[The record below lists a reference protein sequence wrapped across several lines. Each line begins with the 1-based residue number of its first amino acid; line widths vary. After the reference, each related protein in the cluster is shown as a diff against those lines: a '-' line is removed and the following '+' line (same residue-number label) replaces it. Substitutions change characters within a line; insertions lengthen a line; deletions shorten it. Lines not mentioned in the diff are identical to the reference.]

1 MMSSTNRLRSIRGVT
16 VVLGLLLPGGCAAP
30 IQQEETVKPVK
41 VMVLKGTVEGG
52 RRLFPGVVQAA
63 QRARLSFRVAGPL
76 IRFPVHKG
84 QRVSRGGLLAQIDP
98 RDFEAKVT
106 FLEARLANLRAQYRA
121 MQVARPEDIRITEAN
136 LAAAR
141 ARLLE
146 ANATL
151 RRYERLYEND
161 NVSRAEYDQRRAL
174 RDVSQAEVRTAEES
188 LTVARTGARAED
200 VEAMEAQLRAM
211 EAQLDQARDQLK
223 DTALRASYDG
233 IVADTFVENFEY
245 VQAQESILSLQDISI
260 VEVVAQIPEAIA
272 AHGNR
277 NLFPEFIVRFDSLG
291 DQEFQ
296 AQPTEMDAEAD
307 PVTRTFSVT
316 FQTPQPEEGNIL
328 AGMTAEL
335 LLEER
340 SQGGDAF
347 NVPVSSIFTDENG
360 DQCVWILDD
369 QSMTVAKA
377 RVSVGNL
384 VGGSAA
390 LLEGVSSGQTIV
402 VAGAS
407 YLTEGQRVRQM
418 AGELRERQ

>member
-1 MMSSTNRLRSIRGVT
+1 M
-16 VVLGLLLPGGCAAP
+16 
-30 IQQEETVKPVK
+30 
-41 VMVLKGTVEGG
+41 
-52 RRLFPGVVQAA
+52 
-63 QRARLSFRVAGPL
+63 
-76 IRFPVHKG
+76 
-84 QRVSRGGLLAQIDP
+84 LAQIDP
-98 RDFEAKVT
+98 RDFEARVKY
-106 FLEARLANLRAQYRA
+106 LEARLTNLRAQYRA
-121 MQVARPEDIRITEAN
+121 MQIARPEDIRITEAN

-151 RRYERLYEND
+151 GRYERLYEND

-174 RDVSQAEVRTAEES
+174 RDVAQAEVRTAEES
-188 LTVARTGARAED
+188 LTVARTGARTED
-200 VEAMEAQLRAM
+200 LEAM

-223 DTALRASYDG
+223 DTALRASYNG

-260 VEVVAQIPEAIA
+260 VEVVAQIPESIA

-277 NLFPEFIVRFDSLG
+277 ERFPEFIVRFDSLG
-291 DQEFQ
+291 DQELQ

-340 SQGGDAF
+340 SQDGAAF
-347 NVPVSSIFTDENG
+347 NVPVSAIFTDENG

-407 YLTEGQRVRQM
+407 CLTEGQRVRQM